1 MIARRYATRRN
12 CDQGTAMG
20 STSESVIAELE
31 LAVRN
36 GSSEA
41 RIKTLRQ
48 VTDLFLKESDR
59 LNDNQVE
66 VFDDVLCLLI
76 GRIESKALAE
86 LSKRLAPIDN
96 SPIEVIRRLARD
108 DEIVVAGPVLM
119 ESKRLTTEDLT
130 QIAQTK
136 SQAHMLAIS
145 GRDGLQEATTDVLV
159 ERGNRDVVYRLAT
172 NPGAHFSETG
182 YGVLV
187 KKAEADDALAEKV
200 GLRLDIPLKLL
211 RELLVRATEAVRSRL
226 LSLASPEMQDEIRRV
241 LAAVTNAV
249 TGEMAG
255 QRDFTAA
262 EQLVRSLHNRGRL
275 NDEAVFDFAN
285 RGKYE
290 EMTAAIA
297 VLCSAPLSMISGL
310 MMGLR
315 NDALLIPCKAAG
327 LKWPTVEYILRHRHA
342 NHNVSD
348 EIIAL
353 ARNDFLKLSVAAAQK
368 TLRFMQVHATVQ
380 K

>member
-1 MIARRYATRRN
+1 
-12 CDQGTAMG
+12 MG
-20 STSESVIAELE
+20 SQPESVIAELE
-31 LAVRN
+31 VAVRN

-86 LSKRLAPIDN
+86 LSRRLAPIDN

-145 GRDGLQEATTDVLV
+145 GRDGLEEATTDVLV
-159 ERGNRDVVYRLAT
+159 ERGNCDVVYRLAT
-172 NPGAHFSETG
+172 NPGACFSETG

-297 VLCSAPLSMISGL
+297 VLCSAPLNMISGL

-342 NHNVSD
+342 DHNVSD